1 MEVIDLSDTDEP
13 PTRQTSAPQQA
24 QQPQAV
30 VDLCDDEDAGVQHAG
45 RWLLPSEPFPFAT
58 KHLEALENAHPDR
71 QFMLVDGEAFS
82 WYGTRMW
89 HAAAHFEEVRRWMA
103 AS

>member
-1 MEVIDLSDTDEP
+1 
-13 PTRQTSAPQQA
+13 
-24 QQPQAV
+24 
-30 VDLCDDEDAGVQHAG
+30 
-45 RWLLPSEPFPFAT
+45 
-58 KHLEALENAHPDR
+58 
-71 QFMLVDGEAFS
+71 MLVDGEAFS